1 MAEIIRRIFKMYAD
15 GISPLDIAKLSQ
27 TVSKVC
33 RRRKMVLDL
42 NRGWDFSVS
51 ALIHAMSLL

>member
-1 MAEIIRRIFKMYAD
+1 MAEIVRRIFKMYAD
-15 GISPLDIAKLSQ
+15 RISPLDIAKILQ

-51 ALIHAMSLL
+51 R